1 MTFKNSLK
9 EILLGLFVESE
20 VGFVDAKTWASDIGT
35 AFPITVPIICNCQT
49 YAVNSGKTEDFDSS
63 CGPDCRQIKN
73 SYTRMELVYTE
84 EGNVL
89 GIRIQNDITNAIVTG
104 RIVLNSSDKKYCC
117 TLKEL
122 KAEKKIEKSEED

>member
-1 MTFKNSLK
+1 
-9 EILLGLFVESE
+9 
-20 VGFVDAKTWASDIGT
+20 VDAKTWATDIGT

-49 YAVNSGKTEDFDSS
+49 YAVNSGKTEEFDSS

-73 SYTRMELVYTE
+73 SYTRLELVYTE

-122 KAEKKIEKSEED
+122 KAEKKIEKSGED